1 MNPFRQIAAVTVMN
15 LSALKTRMGSS
26 LVIVAGMAAVVAV
39 TLSVLS
45 LSTGLISMIQSGTL
59 PDRIIVTS
67 RDARGEQGSGLSR
80 AAVQAIIDSPGIKR
94 GPDGKPIASA
104 DALSFIP
111 SIKKVDGLD
120 GFVGLRGVSAAF
132 LTLRP
137 EIHVTEGRMFT
148 PALHEVIVGK
158 GVSDQFKGFELGD
171 TLSLQDGD
179 WTVVGRFESE
189 GVIGSSV
196 LTDSE
201 TMLSAFRRPGYNTVT
216 VAIDPGQQAFDD
228 FKAALTTNPQL
239 TVDVDRETTFFN
251 RQFSGFNAL
260 LSGIAYWVGA
270 VMGLGAMFGA
280 LNTMYAAVGSRSLEI
295 ATLRAIGFG
304 AAPVVVS
311 VLTEALV
318 LALAGAVAGGAVAWL
333 AFNGK
338 HQMMINLTFHLVITP
353 RMFAGGI
360 LLALTVGFI
369 GALFPAIRAA
379 RLPIAAALQAR

>member
-1 MNPFRQIAAVTVMN
+1 
-15 LSALKTRMGSS
+15 
-26 LVIVAGMAAVVAV
+26 
-39 TLSVLS
+39 
-45 LSTGLISMIQSGTL
+45 
-59 PDRIIVTS
+59 
-67 RDARGEQGSGLSR
+67 
-80 AAVQAIIDSPGIKR
+80 
-94 GPDGKPIASA
+94 
-104 DALSFIP
+104 
-111 SIKKVDGLD
+111 
-120 GFVGLRGVSAAF
+120 
-132 LTLRP
+132 
-137 EIHVTEGRMFT
+137 
-148 PALHEVIVGK
+148 
-158 GVSDQFKGFELGD
+158 
-171 TLSLQDGD
+171 
-179 WTVVGRFESE
+179 
-189 GVIGSSV
+189 
-196 LTDSE
+196 
-201 TMLSAFRRPGYNTVT
+201 MLSAFRRPGYNTVT